1 MDQFAHTRP
10 RTQIKDKMRI
20 VQITHDLAIGGLQRV
35 VATLCT
41 TADPSRFECSVLC
54 LRKAG
59 PLADELRAAG
69 IAVTVL
75 PNPGGTTDYQKY
87 RKVAHYLRVN
97 KVDAVHT
104 HNTEPLLDG
113 ALGAAL
119 ARIPTI
125 VHTDHA
131 RSFPDKRRYMIAEYI
146 VSHLLYR
153 FVAVS
158 NAAKHDL
165 VRYER
170 IPRRLLTTIP
180 NGVDPRPYQQPVDNR
195 KTRRRFGI
203 PSRGEIV
210 GVIGRL
216 SPEKAVADA
225 LDAFGCVLRELP
237 DTHCIIVGEGPC
249 EHSLRER
256 ARSLGIASRVH
267 FLGGQS
273 NIADI
278 MHMLDI
284 FLLCSVREGLP
295 MALLEA
301 MAGAKPTVATAVG
314 GVPSAVDHG
323 KTGLL
328 VRAGDIDAMAAETA
342 RLLSSRRMRAAFGK
356 AARLRFEQR
365 FCARIMTSAYERL
378 YVRKAPDDAE

>member
-1 MDQFAHTRP
+1 
-10 RTQIKDKMRI
+10 
-20 VQITHDLAIGGLQRV
+20 
-35 VATLCT
+35 
-41 TADPSRFECSVLC
+41 

-59 PLADELRAAG
+59 PLADGLRAAG

-75 PNPGGTTDYQKY
+75 PNPGGKTDYQKY
-87 RKVAHYLRVN
+87 LKVARYLRMN
-97 KVDAVHT
+97 NVDVVHT

-113 ALGAAL
+113 AFGAAL

-158 NAAKHDL
+158 NATKHDL

-170 IPRRLLTTIP
+170 IPRRLLTIIP
-180 NGVDPRPYQQPVDNR
+180 NGVDPYPYLRPVDSR
-195 KTRRRFGI
+195 KVRRRFDI
-203 PSRGEIV
+203 PPWGALV

-216 SPEKAVADA
+216 SPEKSVADA
-225 LDAFGCVLRELP
+225 LDAFGLVLRELP
-237 DTHCIIVGEGPC
+237 DSHCVIAGEGPC
-249 EHSLRER
+249 ERLLREK
-256 ARSLGIASRVH
+256 ARSLGILSRVH

-273 NIADI
+273 DIADI
-278 MHMLDI
+278 MRMLDV
-284 FLLCSVREGLP
+284 FLLSSVREGLP

-314 GVPSAVDHG
+314 GVPSAVAHG

-328 VRAGDIDAMAAETA
+328 VKAGDVDAMAEATVC
-342 RLLSSRRMRAAFGK
+342 LLSSQAMRAKFGQ
-356 AARLRFEQR
+356 AARHRFQQR
-365 FCARIMTSAYERL
+365 FSARIMTSAYERL
-378 YVRKAPDDAE
+378 YVRKAPDDSE